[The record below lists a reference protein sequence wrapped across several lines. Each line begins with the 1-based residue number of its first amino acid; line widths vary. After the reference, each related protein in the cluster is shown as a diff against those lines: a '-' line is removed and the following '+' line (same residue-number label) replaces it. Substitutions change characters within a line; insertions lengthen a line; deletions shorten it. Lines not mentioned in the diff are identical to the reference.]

1 MKLFLWLKFLLLA
14 AVLSSGLG
22 AYFLFALDEIRHHLS
37 GDFRQARSL
46 ARLLA
51 DASRTSLYLRD
62 RENEIRLLQSTS
74 HLPVPIRITLY
85 DIRRQAWLTWP
96 RNSPPVPLREY
107 TVPPSFWNP
116 PEWKDILITAPIT
129 APVQEGEAGWFEGPR
144 QTIGYLSLRWEL
156 APVRQRLGEQLLTTL
171 GASLILALV
180 TWIFAVQHIKRHLIR
195 PLHTLRGHLKSTR
208 EGKSRVVR
216 KLSSIRELRSLE
228 EGFNELIQ
236 WLETYRTHLENL
248 AFSDELTGLANRAF
262 LQQQVDHWIGL
273 SRRQGFSL
281 GVIFLDLDRFK
292 VVNDSL
298 GHRAGDLL
306 LCEIA
311 VILKGATRKSDL
323 ICRMGGDEFVI
334 LLTTLSENPRQAHLQ
349 ALAVVNK
356 IREDLRRAITI
367 GEHEITATASMGIA
381 LFPHDAEDFD
391 TLLRY
396 ADSAMYQAKHNGR
409 NNFCFHHQATD
420 SPTPRRLSLEAALR
434 RAIDGAGLPFHLQP
448 QVRHPE
454 GCIVGAEALLRF
466 HWEGRWIPTAE
477 FIPLLEETGLIFP
490 ATEQLVI
497 TLLDHKRRWREAG
510 ICGHFQR
517 LAVNLSPVQLWRP
530 DLAEHLL
537 TTIQRLEGDRQP
549 VQLEFELTESA
560 LLQPTPQIL
569 ETFERFKA
577 HDIRLAIDDFGTG
590 YSNLSHLHHLPIDLL
605 KIDQCFVQE
614 MAQGERHRALVAAII
629 AISRSLELEVI
640 AEGVETREQV
650 EQLHRLGC
658 HIFQGFHFSRPLPPE
673 AFEELLRRQ
682 PREYFEDTGA

>member
-1 MKLFLWLKFLLLA
+1 MAHLA
-14 AVLSSGLG
+14 A
-22 AYFLFALDEIRHHLS
+22 ER
-37 GDFRQARSL
+37 L
-46 ARLLA
+46 AR
-51 DASRTSLYLRD
+51 
-62 RENEIRLLQSTS
+62 
-74 HLPVPIRITLY
+74 
-85 DIRRQAWLTWP
+85 
-96 RNSPPVPLREY
+96 VPLRRHI
-107 TVPPSFWNP
+107 VPPSLR
-116 PEWKDILITAPIT
+116 ELLERTAILVTAPIT
-129 APVQEGEAGWFEGPR
+129 APVQEDEAGWFEGPQ
-144 QTIGYLSLRWEL
+144 QTIGHLSLRWDL
-156 APVRQRLGEQLLTTL
+156 APLRQRLGEQLLTTL
-171 GASLILALV
+171 ATSLILALV
-180 TWIFAVQHIKRHLIR
+180 TWVLAVLHIKKHLIR
-195 PLHTLRGHLKSTR
+195 PLHTLRGHLEATR
-208 EGKSRVVR
+208 KGRSRVVR
-216 KLSSIRELRSLE
+216 ELSSIRELRGLQQ
-228 EGFNELIQ
+228 GFNALIQ

-262 LQQQVDHWIGL
+262 LQKQVDHWIGL

-281 GVIFLDLDRFK
+281 GLIFLDLDRFK
-292 VVNDSL
+292 VINDSL

-356 IREDLRRAITI
+356 LQEGLQRTLII

-409 NNFCFHHQATD
+409 NNFHFHQSTE
-420 SPTPRRLSLEAALR
+420 SPSPRRLSLEAALR
-434 RAIDGAGLPFHLQP
+434 RAIDGGGLPFHLQP
-448 QVRHPE
+448 QVRYPE

-466 HWEGRWIPTAE
+466 QWKGRWIPPAE

-490 ATEQLVI
+490 ATERLVV
-497 TLLDHKRRWREAG
+497 TLLNYKRCWREAG
-510 ICGHFQR
+510 ICGHLQR
-517 LAVNLSPVQLWRP
+517 LSVNLSPVQLWRP
-530 DLAEHLL
+530 DLAEQLL
-537 TTIQRLEGDRQP
+537 TTIQRLEGDSRP

-590 YSNLSHLHHLPIDLL
+590 YSNLSHLRHLPVDLL
-605 KIDQCFVQE
+605 KIDQCFVRD
-614 MAQGERHRALVAAII
+614 MMQGERHRALVAAII
-629 AISRSLELEVI
+629 AIGRSLELEVI
-640 AEGVETREQV
+640 AEGVETRDQA

-658 HIFQGFHFSRPLPPE
+658 RIFQGFHFAPPLPPE
-673 AFEELLRRQ
+673 AFEELLGRQ
-682 PREYFEDTGA
+682 SQKCLDDTGV

>member
-22 AYFLFALDEIRHHLS
+22 VYFLFALDDIRHHLS
-37 GDFRQARSL
+37 SDFRQARSL
-46 ARLLA
+46 AELLA

-62 RENEIRLLQSTS
+62 RPGEIRLLQATTR
-74 HLPVPIRITLY
+74 LPVPVHITLY
-85 DIRRQAWLTWP
+85 DPRKQAWLTWP
-96 RNSPPVPLREY
+96 RNVSPVPLRQDAI
-107 TVPPSFWNP
+107 PPSFR
-116 PEWKDILITAPIT
+116 ELLERTAILVTTPIT
-129 APVQEGEAGWFEGPR
+129 APVQEDEVGWFEGPR
-144 QTIGYLSLRWEL
+144 QTIGHLSLRWDL
-156 APVRQRLGEQLLTTL
+156 APLRQRLGEQLLTTL
-171 GASLILALV
+171 TTSLILALT
-180 TWIFAVQHIKRHLIR
+180 TWVLAILHIKKHLIR
-195 PLHTLRGHLKSTR
+195 PLHTLREHLEATR
-208 EGKSRVVR
+208 EGRSRAIR
-216 KLSSIRELRSLE
+216 ELSSIRELRGLQQ
-228 EGFNELIQ
+228 GFNALIQ

-262 LQQQVDHWIGL
+262 LQKQVDHWIGL

-281 GVIFLDLDRFK
+281 GLIFLDLDRFK
-292 VVNDSL
+292 VINDSL

-356 IREDLRRAITI
+356 LQEGLQRTITI

-409 NNFCFHHQATD
+409 NNFHFHQSTE
-420 SPTPRRLSLEAALR
+420 SPSPWCLSLEAALR
-434 RAIDGAGLPFHLQP
+434 RAIDGGGLPFHLQP
-448 QVRHPE
+448 QVRYPE

-466 HWEGRWIPTAE
+466 QWKGRWIPPAE

-490 ATEQLVI
+490 ATERLVV
-497 TLLDHKRRWREAG
+497 TLLNYKRRWREAG
-510 ICGHFQR
+510 ICGHLQC
-517 LAVNLSPVQLWRP
+517 LSVNLSPVQLWRP
-530 DLAEHLL
+530 DLAEQLL
-537 TTIQRLEGDRQP
+537 TTIQRLEGDSRP

-590 YSNLSHLHHLPIDLL
+590 YSNLSHLRHLPVDLL
-605 KIDQCFVQE
+605 KIDQCFVRD
-614 MAQGERHRALVAAII
+614 MMQGERHRALVAAII
-629 AISRSLELEVI
+629 AIGRSLELEVI
-640 AEGVETREQV
+640 AEGVETRDQA

-658 HIFQGFHFSRPLPPE
+658 RIFQGFHFAPPLPPE

-682 PREYFEDTGA
+682 SQKCLDDTGV